1 MKKRSKLILTAAAAM
16 LIPAVMALTSGCEP
30 KTFDLPLTENGDE
43 YLAYEGK
50 SNYVIVYPENGPIVL
65 RTAAEQLQK
74 YLKPLPWSGAGKE
87 CSSPALTPKAPIFFT
102 AGARCTA
109 CMTFWRASA
118 ADFCRRYRDGPPRGY
133 ADAAA
138 GSRLRVY
145 GQSGVRIP
153 RPLLELLVRQRT
165 EHETAAQ
172 RVPGQQTR
180 A

>member
-74 YLKPLPWSGAGKE
+74 YLKLITGYKFAVVSDKRSKPRETEICLGATNREKAGEVDRSG
-87 CSSPALTPKAPIFFT
+87 I
-102 AGARCTA
+102 AGAR
-109 CMTFWRASA
+109 
-118 ADFCRRYRDGPPRGY
+118 
-133 ADAAA
+133 
-138 GSRLRVY
+138 
-145 GQSGVRIP
+145 
-153 RPLLELLVRQRT
+153 
-165 EHETAAQ
+165 
-172 RVPGQQTR
+172 
-180 A
+180 